1 MRVAIRIAFLV
12 VGDELRS
19 GEHAS
24 RRVPGPEFIAPQV
37 GMFEKLILQP
47 NSSVG
52 SRVRKFRQA
61 LEKGLPFLRKENGL
75 IFLCGANKDINTP
88 SKRRE
93 AVKRFIE
100 SCSQDYRVVYAEP
113 FFEEFSKENSRRKEF
128 NLLDLEDDISSISDL
143 IIIILESP
151 GSICE
156 LGAFSRALFRSKLVV
171 INNSDYLNQDSFI
184 NGGPLKAVSDGKGRV
199 LWYEMRSN
207 GITQLDGIGSVF
219 ADIGKILS
227 LTLGRKTRSRVP
239 KIIPLGVDK
248 PSLYFIHDVIHFMGP
263 VSYTE
268 IVKFLI
274 ALFGPNGS
282 YDALKKILAILKSSE
297 MVCSREVSTGNGKKE
312 WVYRALSKETYL
324 DYEFDTYPLIA
335 SMRREN
341 FLRNP
346 WRF

>member
-1 MRVAIRIAFLV
+1 
-12 VGDELRS
+12 
-19 GEHAS
+19 
-24 RRVPGPEFIAPQV
+24 
-37 GMFEKLILQP
+37 MFEKLILQP

-52 SRVRKFRQA
+52 SRVKKFGRA

-75 IFLCGANKDINTP
+75 IFLCGANKGINTP

-113 FFEEFSKENSRRKEF
+113 FFEEFSKDNSRKKEF
-128 NLLDLEDDISSISDL
+128 NLLDLEEDISKISDL

-156 LGAFSRALFRSKLVV
+156 LGAFSRALFRNKLVV
-171 INNSDYLNQDSFI
+171 INNSDYLTEDSFI
-184 NGGPLKAVSDGKGRV
+184 NGGPLKAVSDSKGRV

-207 GITQLDGIGSVF
+207 GVTQLDGIGSVF
-219 ADIGKILS
+219 SDIRKILGIA
-227 LTLGRKTRSRVP
+227 LGRKTRSRVH
-239 KIIPLGVDK
+239 KIIPLDVDK
-248 PSLYFIHDVIHFMGP
+248 SSLYFIHDLIHFMGP
-263 VSYTE
+263 VSYVE
-268 IVKFLI
+268 IVRFLI
-274 ALFGPNGS
+274 ALFGQDES
-282 YDALKKILAILKSSE
+282 YDSLKKILAILKSSG
-297 MVCSREVSTGNGKKE
+297 MVCSSEVSTSNGKKE
-312 WVYRALSKETYL
+312 WVYRTLSKETYL

>member
-1 MRVAIRIAFLV
+1 M
-12 VGDELRS
+12 
-19 GEHAS
+19 
-24 RRVPGPEFIAPQV
+24 
-37 GMFEKLILQP
+37 
-47 NSSVG
+47 
-52 SRVRKFRQA
+52 
-61 LEKGLPFLRKENGL
+61 
-75 IFLCGANKDINTP
+75 
-88 SKRRE
+88 
-93 AVKRFIE
+93 
-100 SCSQDYRVVYAEP
+100 
-113 FFEEFSKENSRRKEF
+113 
-128 NLLDLEDDISSISDL
+128 
-143 IIIILESP
+143 
-151 GSICE
+151 
-156 LGAFSRALFRSKLVV
+156 
-171 INNSDYLNQDSFI
+171 
-184 NGGPLKAVSDGKGRV
+184 
-199 LWYEMRSN
+199 
-207 GITQLDGIGSVF
+207 
-219 ADIGKILS
+219 
-227 LTLGRKTRSRVP
+227 GRKTRSRVP